1 MDNQSNEK
9 LKILYI
15 GGDINII
22 DQFEISG
29 KFEIIKK
36 ENSLSAIRWLG
47 ENKFIDAILCEMY
60 IPGLNGIDIFKFLKS
75 KNLHPF
81 TPFILINHVF
91 EQKIK
96 TEAFTNKID
105 DYYITPLN
113 SDTIFFRINFLKKYK
128 IFLSK
133 QSVAKSKSVEYKIPF
148 SKRMFDI
155 LLSGLALLFLSP
167 FLLLIALAIRIEAK
181 GNIFYISKRVGTGYK
196 VFDFYKFRSMYL
208 GADAKLAGLKHLNQY
223 NISEE
228 EEDTLSGFEG
238 KCEDCEKLGHP
249 CSPILFI
256 AGKEI
261 CERYYLK
268 HKRDKSKSTFIK
280 IKNDPRVTKVGK
292 FLRNMSLDEL
302 PQLINVLKGD
312 MSIVG
317 NRPLPLY
324 EAELLT
330 SDEWGERF
338 LGPAGITGLWQVYKR
353 GKSDMSEDERKMLDN
368 QYAQNNSFWGD
379 IKIILMTIPAI
390 FQKENV

>member
-1 MDNQSNEK
+1 MDEQSNKK

-22 DQFEISG
+22 SQFETSQ
-29 KFEIIKK
+29 KYEITKK

-47 ENKFIDAILCEMY
+47 ENKNIDAILCEMY
-60 IPGLNGIDIFKFLKS
+60 IPGMNGIEIFKFVMS
-75 KNLHPF
+75 KNLHLL

-91 EQKIK
+91 EQKNK
-96 TEAFTNKID
+96 QEAFINKID

-113 SDTIFFRINFLKKYK
+113 PDNIFLRINFLKKYK
-128 IFLSK
+128 EFSLK
-133 QSVAKSKSVEYKIPF
+133 YLQTKTKSLEYRIPF
-148 SKRMFDI
+148 PKRMFDI
-155 LLSGLALLFLSP
+155 VLSGLALLFLLP
-167 FLLLIALAIRIEAK
+167 FFFLIALAIKIESK
-181 GNIFYISKRVGTGYK
+181 GKIFYISKRVGTGYK
-196 VFDFYKFRSMYL
+196 VFNFYKFRSMFV
-208 GADAKLAGLKHLNQY
+208 GAEIKLAELKHLNQY
-223 NISEE
+223 NIN
-228 EEDTLSGFEG
+228 EEDTNEFTVFEE
-238 KCEDCEKLGHP
+238 KCEKCEKLGHP

-261 CERYYLK
+261 CEDYYLK
-268 HKRDKSKSTFIK
+268 HKKEKSSSTFIK
-280 IKNDPRVTKVGK
+280 IKDDPRVTKVGK
-292 FLRNMSLDEL
+292 FLRNTSLDEL
-302 PQLINVLKGD
+302 PQLINVLRGD

-353 GKSDMSEDERKMLDN
+353 GKSKMSEDERKMLDN
-368 QYAQNNSFWGD
+368 RYAQNNSFWGD